1 MYFKDLIIDFD
12 NINMTIDFNNI
23 NMDIDFSFLD
33 LQRGYKQMRYN
44 KYYNKKTIVDGIEFD
59 SKLESKRYIEL
70 KLLEKA
76 RQNKRF
82 RATTNL

>member
-1 MYFKDLIIDFD
+1 
-12 NINMTIDFNNI
+12 
-23 NMDIDFSFLD
+23 
-33 LQRGYKQMRYN
+33 MRYN

-82 RATTNL
+82 RTTTDLWTYTNI